1 VPASGCYT
9 NVGEALYR
17 GVTFSAQQT
26 FGDVRTWGSLDV
38 QDPRDNVSGLLLPRR
53 ATHHATLGLDTHVGA
68 WTWGGDMVLSALR
81 YDNAANT
88 DVLPGYVL
96 LNLSAQRRLGKEW
109 TALVRVDN
117 ATDASYQL
125 AKDYATSTRTL
136 FVGLKWA
143 K

>member
-1 VPASGCYT
+1 
-9 NVGEALYR
+9 
-17 GVTFSAQQT
+17 
-26 FGDVRTWGSLDV
+26 
-38 QDPRDNVSGLLLPRR
+38 
-53 ATHHATLGLDTHVGA
+53 
-68 WTWGGDMVLSALR
+68 MVLSALR